1 MIRTYA
7 RKWISVTSVL
17 LLLSHLLFPSGAQ
30 ALTPEDKRQ
39 LEKLLSNS
47 NAPAHSA
54 ANAPAE
60 APKEMSL
67 RDQGVL
73 HSDQVIR
80 AGDTLYFSVS
90 PADELSREV
99 VVDQNGKISIPLIGA
114 IEAAGKTTDQ
124 LSEVITSVISK
135 YVTHPKV
142 DIFLKMSVSKQIGLS
157 GQVTQ
162 PGSYPYRP
170 NLRLLDLI
178 TEAGG
183 FLPSAD
189 RKKVR
194 ILRRSGTDRR
204 IIPVNAEE
212 IMTSGDPNKD
222 IPLEPGDL
230 VEVTRGRGGVAIFGH
245 VDTPGVYDYMYD
257 MRMIDLISVCHGFRE
272 GANTHRM
279 MVIRGESPNQTTT
292 FINFEAVV
300 RNKPKANIALQP
312 GDIVFVP
319 QRSLWSVS
327 SVANAFTPITTIILA
342 AATVLL
348 AVKK

>member
-1 MIRTYA
+1 MIRTHV
-7 RKWISVTSVL
+7 RKWISVTSVVL
-17 LLLSHLLFPSGAQ
+17 LLANIVCPPGAQ
-30 ALTPEDKRQ
+30 ALSPDDKEQ
-39 LEKLLSNS
+39 LQRLLSNAKGPS
-47 NAPAHSA
+47 RQGEVVSPAT
-54 ANAPAE
+54 
-60 APKEMSL
+60 PKEVSPH
-67 RDQGVL
+67 DQGIL
-73 HSDQVIR
+73 HSDQAIR
-80 AGDTLYFSVS
+80 PGDTLYFSVS
-90 PADELSREV
+90 PAEELSRDL

-114 IEAAGKTTDQ
+114 VTAEGLTTDQ
-124 LSEVITSVISK
+124 LSDVIKSAISK

-142 DIFLKMSVSKQIGLS
+142 DIFLKQSISKQIGLS
-157 GQVTQ
+157 GQVTF
-162 PGSYPYRP
+162 PGSYAYRP
-170 NLRLLDLI
+170 NFRLLDLI
-178 TEAGG
+178 SQAGG

-204 IIPVNAEE
+204 VIPVNADE
-212 IMTSGDPNKD
+212 IMSSGDPSRD
-222 IPLEPGDL
+222 VLLEPGDL

-292 FINFEAVV
+292 FINFDQVV
-300 RNKPKANIALQP
+300 RNKPKANIALLP

>member
-1 MIRTYA
+1 MIRTHA
-7 RKWISVTSVL
+7 RKWISVTSVFL
-17 LLLSHLLFPSGAQ
+17 LLANILFPPGARAISPDDQRRLEKILSSSGSPTRSGADM
-30 ALTPEDKRQ
+30 PPD
-39 LEKLLSNS
+39 
-47 NAPAHSA
+47 
-54 ANAPAE
+54 
-60 APKEMSL
+60 APKVVSQA
-67 RDQGVL
+67 DQGLL
-73 HSDQVIR
+73 HSDQAIR
-80 AGDTLYFSVS
+80 PGDTLYFSVS
-90 PADELSREV
+90 PAEELSRDL

-114 IEAAGKTTDQ
+114 VTAEGKTTDQ
-124 LSEVITSVISK
+124 LSEEITRVIAK
-135 YVTHPKV
+135 YVAHPKV
-142 DIFLKMSVSKQIGLS
+142 DIFLKQSISKQIGLS
-157 GQVTQ
+157 GQVTL

-170 NLRLLDLI
+170 NMRLLDLI
-178 TEAGG
+178 SGAGG

-212 IMTSGDPNKD
+212 IMTSGDPNRD
-222 IPLEPGDL
+222 VLLEPGDL

-272 GANTHRM
+272 GANIHHM

-292 FINFEAVV
+292 FINFDAVV
-300 RNKPKANIALQP
+300 RNKPKANIALLP

-319 QRSLWSVS
+319 QRSLWSAS
-327 SVANAFTPITTIILA
+327 SVAAAFTPITTIILA